1 MASIA
6 FANIAAAVAAGYK
19 EVATDRGPQTQFGS
33 QPAQPR
39 WIVTLEKPLRGE
51 VGFSGVTW
59 RAHGEGA
66 TQVAAEAIAL
76 AALNT
81 QRGHRYGTD
90 SGGSNTD
97 VRGGALALDGN

>member
-19 EVATDRGPQTQFGS
+19 EIATDRGPQTQFGT

-39 WIVTLEKPLRGE
+39 WVVRLEKPITGE
-51 VGFSGVTW
+51 PGFSGGLYV
-59 RAHGEGA
+59 AHGEGA
-66 TQVAAEAIAL
+66 TQVAAEAVAL

-90 SGGSNTD
+90 SNRNTD
-97 VRGGALALDGN
+97 VRGGALALDGS